1 MGERKVYPVKEAGQC
16 PAPRLTPGEETRGFI
31 VRRVEAVEDIC
42 CTAYEMEHLAT
53 GAKVLLLHGN
63 DSENLFAVG
72 FRTPP
77 WDSTGIAHILEHSVL
92 AGSERYP
99 VKDAFNELSRAT
111 LQTFINA
118 FTYPDKTLYPVASQV
133 PVDYFNLA
141 RVYADLVFKPRILKE
156 TFLQEGHHLEFVNPD
171 DPASDLS
178 VSGIVYNEMKGAY
191 SSPEAL
197 MYKALQQNLFPD
209 NPYGFDSG
217 GDPEVIP
224 RLTWEQ
230 LREFHRLYYSPTNA
244 YFFLYG
250 SISPEDHLAFLEDIL
265 RGFGKVQVDSAIGL
279 QPRWAKPRS
288 VRDCYPV
295 GKGESLA
302 RKTAVNLAW
311 VTAENTTPEEVLL
324 LTIAAHALV
333 GTAAGPLRKALI
345 DSGLGEDLSPV
356 TGLESDLRQVVF
368 AVGLRGTDPEK
379 SGAIEG
385 LVLKTLE
392 GLAQKGFDRDL
403 VEAALHQ
410 VEFHGKEIVRGG
422 YPYGITLMG
431 RVFHTWLYDGD
442 PLTPLKFNLLIERIR
457 GRLEKEPGL
466 FQEVIRRW
474 LLENPHRL
482 ASVMEPSHNCM
493 EEQEAKFR
501 QRMAKLKATLSQE
514 DRNRIRDE
522 ASRLKALQT
531 QPETP
536 EALAALPRLKRS
548 DIPRGVERIPF
559 EEGRVGGIPVLKHE
573 VFGNG
578 IVYLDCA
585 FDVSHVPEDL
595 QPYLPLLGKFARGMG
610 AAGRR
615 YDEMATRISMTMG
628 GLGIQLASGF
638 SRDGKETWQKM
649 IFRMRTLH
657 RNIPEAVDLL
667 GDILATGDLSD
678 RRRMEDLVLEKRNGL
693 QAAVVPSGH
702 LFAQRTAA
710 SSLNLASHR
719 DEQWNGRLQ
728 LRLLSGL
735 SEGFAADPLVETM
748 ERLKKLV
755 FRRGGLLFNVTGD
768 AAGINL
774 LLTQVGPL
782 MERIGDAAPGGV
794 TASMRP
800 EPAQLG
806 ISIAAQVCYVAQVA
820 AAPGYFDPSSA
831 ALSVVSRELSK
842 GYLYN
847 RIRVQGGAYGGMS
860 LYDPLGRLFSF
871 LSYRDPHLS
880 ETLKVYDEAARW
892 LLETGIGEE
901 ELEKTIIGT
910 IGSLDRPA
918 DPSGKG
924 YLSMIRHFTGITD
937 DNRQAFRDRVLGLS
951 PEELLKTVREVLIP
965 ALKASSVAVY
975 AGEDRLARA
984 NETLQQK
991 LVIEPLMG
999 G

>member
-1 MGERKVYPVKEAGQC
+1 M
-16 PAPRLTPGEETRGFI
+16 
-31 VRRVEAVEDIC
+31 
-42 CTAYEMEHLAT
+42 AYEMVHLAT
-53 GAKVLLLHGN
+53 GAKLLHLHVN

-77 WDSTGIAHILEHSVL
+77 GDSTGIAHILEHSVL
-92 AGSERYP
+92 AGSEDYP

-141 RVYADLVFKPRILKE
+141 RVYTDLVLKPRILKE

-171 DPASDLS
+171 DPASDLT

-191 SSPEAL
+191 SSPDSL

-217 GDPEVIP
+217 GDPTVIP

-250 SISPEDHLAFLEDIL
+250 NIPPEDHLAFLEDVL
-265 RGFGKVQVDSAIGL
+265 RGCGKVRVESAIGL
-279 QPRWAKPRS
+279 QPRWERPRS

-295 GKGESLA
+295 AKDESLA

-311 VTAENTTPEEVLL
+311 MMAENTDPEEVLL
-324 LTIAAHALV
+324 LRIAAHALV

-345 DSGLGEDLSPV
+345 DSGMGEDLSPV

-368 AVGLRGTDPEK
+368 AVGLRGTDADK
-379 SGAIEG
+379 AGAIEA

-392 GLAQKGFDRDL
+392 SLAQNGFEREL
-403 VEAALHQ
+403 IEAALHQ

-442 PLTPLKFNLLIERIR
+442 PLAPLKFNPLIERIR
-457 GRLEKEPGL
+457 GRWRKEPGL
-466 FQEVIRRW
+466 FQDVIRQW

-482 ASVMEPSHNCM
+482 SSVMEPSQSCM
-493 EEQEAKFR
+493 EEEETSFR
-501 QRMAKLKATLSQE
+501 QQMAALKATLSE
-514 DRNRIRDE
+514 TDRERIRDE
-522 ASRLKALQT
+522 ASRLKALQS
-531 QPETP
+531 QPDSP
-536 EALAALPRLKRS
+536 EALATLPRLKRS
-548 DIPRGVERIPF
+548 DIPREVERIPSD
-559 EEGRVGGIPVLKHE
+559 EVSVGGIPALKHE
-573 VFGNG
+573 IFGNG

-628 GLGIQLASGF
+628 GLGVQLASGF
-638 SRDGKETWQKM
+638 GRDGKQTWQKM
-649 IFRMRTLH
+649 IFRMRALQ
-657 RNIPEAVDLL
+657 RNIPEAVALL
-667 GDILATGDLSD
+667 GDILAAGDLTD
-678 RRRMEDLVLEKRNGL
+678 RKRMEDLVLEKRNSL
-693 QAAVVPSGH
+693 HAAVIPSGH

-710 SSLNLASHR
+710 STLTLASRR
-719 DEQWNGRLQ
+719 DEQWSGLIQ
-728 LRLLSGL
+728 LRLLSSL
-735 SEGFAADPLVETM
+735 SEGFAAEPLVETM
-748 ERLKKLV
+748 DRIRRLV
-755 FRRGGLLFNVTGD
+755 YRRGGLLLNVTGD
-768 AAGINL
+768 AAGIDVL
-774 LLTQVGPL
+774 LSQIGRLT
-782 MERIGDAAPGGV
+782 ERIGDEASGTAA
-794 TASMRP
+794 ASIA
-800 EPAQLG
+800 PAPSQLG
-806 ISIAAQVCYVAQVA
+806 IAIAAQVCYVAQVA

-831 ALSVVSRELSK
+831 ALTVLSRELSK

-860 LYDPLGRLFSF
+860 LYDPLGRIFSF
-871 LSYRDPHLS
+871 LSYRDPHLA
-880 ETLKVYDEAARW
+880 ETLKVYDAAARY
-892 LLETGIGEE
+892 LLDAGIGEE
-901 ELEKTIIGT
+901 DLEKTIVGT
-910 IGSLDRPA
+910 IGALDRPA
-918 DPSGKG
+918 DPAGKG
-924 YLSMIRHFTGITD
+924 YLSMVRRFAGIAD
-937 DNRQAFRDRVLGLS
+937 AERQGFRDRVLALT
-951 PEELLKTVREVLIP
+951 PDDLLRTTREVLVP
-965 ALKASSVAVY
+965 ALKLSSVAVY
-975 AGEDRLARA
+975 AGEERLKQA
-984 NETLQQK
+984 NETLAAK
-991 LVIEPLMG
+991 LVIESLT
-999 G
+999 

>member
-1 MGERKVYPVKEAGQC
+1 MEKSAKC
-16 PAPRLTPGEETRGFI
+16 PAPRLRVGENVNGFI
-31 VRRVEAVEDIC
+31 VRRVEAVDDIC

-53 GAKVLLLHGN
+53 GAKALHLHGY

-141 RVYADLVFKPRILKE
+141 RVYTDLVLKPRILKE
-156 TFLQEGHHLEFVNPD
+156 TFLQEGHHLEFVKPD
-171 DPASDLS
+171 DPASDLT

-191 SSPEAL
+191 SSPDGL

-217 GDPEVIP
+217 GDPRIIP

-230 LREFHRLYYSPTNA
+230 LREFHRIYYSPTNA

-250 SISPEDHLAFLEDIL
+250 SIPPEDHLAFLEDVL
-265 RGFGKVQVDSAIGL
+265 RGFGKVRVDSAIGL
-279 QPRWAKPRS
+279 QPRWSAPRS

-311 VTAENTTPEEVLL
+311 MTAENTDPEEVLL
-324 LTIAAHALV
+324 LRVAAHALV

-368 AVGLRGTDPEK
+368 AVGLRGTDADK
-379 SGAIEG
+379 AGAVEG
-385 LVLKTLE
+385 LVRNTLE
-392 GLAQKGFDRDL
+392 DLARKGFERDL
-403 VEAALHQ
+403 IEAALHQ

-442 PLTPLKFNLLIERIR
+442 PLVPLKFNPLIERIR

-466 FQEVIRRW
+466 FQDVIRRW
-474 LLENPHRL
+474 FLDNPHRL
-482 ASVMEPSHNCM
+482 ASVMEPSHSCM
-493 EEQEAKFR
+493 EEEEAGFR
-501 QRMAKLKATLSQE
+501 QRMAELKATLSE
-514 DRNRIRDE
+514 KDRERIRDE
-522 ASRLKALQT
+522 ASRLKELQS

-548 DIPRGVERIPF
+548 DIPRGVERIPS
-559 EEGRVGGIPVLKHE
+559 EEGRVGGVPVLKHE

-595 QPYLPLLGKFARGMG
+595 QPCLPLLGKFARGMG

-615 YDEMATRISMTMG
+615 YDEMATRISRAMG
-628 GLGIQLASGF
+628 GLGVQLASGF
-638 SRDGKETWQKM
+638 GRDGKETWQKM
-649 IFRMRTLH
+649 IVRMRALQ
-657 RNIPEAVDLL
+657 RNIPEAVALL
-667 GDILATGDLSD
+667 GDILAAGDLSD

-710 SSLNLASHR
+710 STLTLPARR
-719 DEQWNGRLQ
+719 DEQWNGLIQ
-728 LRLLSGL
+728 LRLLNSL
-735 SEGFAADPLVETM
+735 AARFSAEPLAETM
-748 ERLKKLV
+748 QRLRGGV
-755 FRRGGLLFNVTGD
+755 FSRGGLLINVTGD
-768 AAGINL
+768 AAGIDL
-774 LLTQVGPL
+774 LLARIESLTERLESSASGMPAAFVPPGPTQ
-782 MERIGDAAPGGV
+782 I
-794 TASMRP
+794 
-800 EPAQLG
+800 G

-820 AAPGYFDPSSA
+820 AAPGYLDPASA

-860 LYDPLGRLFSF
+860 LYDPLGRIFSF
-871 LSYRDPHLS
+871 LSYRDPRLA
-880 ETLKVYDEAARW
+880 ETLKVYEGAARW
-892 LLETGIGEE
+892 LLDEGIRPEE
-901 ELEKTIIGT
+901 MEKTIIGT

-924 YLSMIRHFTGITD
+924 YLSMIRHFAGITD
-937 DNRQAFRDRVLGLS
+937 GNRQAFRDRVLDLS
-951 PEELLKTVREVLIP
+951 PEKLLETVREVLMPI
-965 ALKASSVAVY
+965 LRESSVAVY

-984 NETLQQK
+984 NETLVPK
-991 LVIEPLMG
+991 LVVEPLMG
-999 G
+999 